1 MDQAIYNAA
10 AAMRASERR
19 LELIAHNLSN
29 VNTTAFKRKNA
40 AVEQFVVQHPDR
52 QERVQALVSFVDFTQ
67 GDLRRT
73 GLPFDLAFMGPG
85 FITVETPEGEAHL
98 RSGSFMLDGDGVLQT
113 YEGYP
118 LAWEE
123 RFGPID
129 PNGVDPEIDATGN
142 VYQGVTQIGRL
153 RLVDFA
159 DYNYLQELPHGLW
172 AAGPGSEEIAVAG
185 EMHQGSL
192 EASNSTGMNELID
205 MIVNQ
210 RAYELSATAI
220 QMLDQSYRRLNR
232 QG

>member
-19 LELIAHNLSN
+19 LELIANNLSN
-29 VNTTAFKRKNA
+29 VNTTGFKRKNA
-40 AVEQFVVQHPDR
+40 AVEQFVVRRPDR
-52 QERVQALVSFVDFTQ
+52 DERVQALVSFVDFTQ
-67 GDLRRT
+67 GDLHRT
-73 GLPFDLAFMGPG
+73 GMPYDLAFMGPG
-85 FITVETPEGEAHL
+85 FIAVETPEGEAYL
-98 RSGSFMLDGDGVLQT
+98 RSGSFLIDGDGVLQT

-129 PNGVDPEIDATGN
+129 ANGVEPEIDAGGN
-142 VYQGVTQIGRL
+142 VYQGVAQIGRL

-159 DYNYLQELPHGLW
+159 DYRYLQEMPHGLW
-172 AAGPGSEEIAVAG
+172 AAGPGYEEIAVAG
-185 EMHQGSL
+185 ELHQGSL
-192 EASNSTGMNELID
+192 ESSNSTGMTELID
-205 MIVNQ
+205 MIANQ
-210 RAYELSATAI
+210 RAYELAATAI